1 MANGNYTCSRP
12 CGDFSQAAFCSPPK
26 ENNMYHGYTESEEA
40 IKARWERMK
49 KRAEQAEQ
57 QAGGENTT
65 TLKTQGE
72 A

>member
-1 MANGNYTCSRP
+1 
-12 CGDFSQAAFCSPPK
+12 
-26 ENNMYHGYTESEEA
+26 MYQGYVESEEA

-49 KRAEQAEQ
+49 KRAEKAEQ
-57 QAGGENTT
+57 QAGGKNTT